1 MRIPKPRL
9 RQVFEHTTSF
19 KVKKPTGQ
27 TITIAKKGLSPS
39 TIGRL
44 RRFAQGGEVRG
55 YDDGGEVTEPAPV
68 DADMA
73 TQVADVAQRALAT
86 GDTAPVVP
94 DVQLPAVDVG
104 APGIV
109 AAQPTGRRRPVRASE
124 ATAPDSAE
132 QERQAAERAKFA
144 AQPPPAVN
152 LTINTAPQPA
162 ATAPQP
168 ATMTPA
174 QPAPASVAT
183 PQKIEAAPKAVEAA
197 EPAAPTAPAPSPTPR
212 AAPAPVAVEPAQ
224 QISLLPE
231 LGMTPSLDLPSS
243 QFGTPAPLAATP
255 PAPVA
260 VPTAQVAVPVTAT
273 PPTAKAEAATVAP
286 AAAPVPA
293 AVPVAPAA
301 VQVAPVTVAAPA
313 TAATA
318 APVAPAAAVKPAV
331 AAVVPATGAPPTPVP
346 APAAPQLPDVLT
358 DDQIEEL
365 VGVAPP
371 AYQPA
376 MRMALVGQRNQQLV
390 ERQQAEQQAAAMAAS
405 ERRMSDALAKVESDI
420 AQIRQKR
427 ADIQGEI
434 QAARD
439 EGNVFSRMGVI
450 EKIGTILAM
459 GVAGFAAGYAGI
471 PNYALQAFNQAL
483 DRDLERQRRRGD
495 SLLNELK
502 LVTATEEDAE
512 QLYRGIAKEAVAL
525 EAKRAELQAT
535 TQKSRAAYGAVA
547 GKFALDA
554 YKEIAEVESKL
565 ATAAGQV
572 SAGEKVALEIA
583 KLRAREQEVLASSGM
598 SAEKRNLA
606 AERLRLARERLEFQ
620 QSRFAQETAIPV
632 AETPY
637 IIRSPTGARDIAEQ
651 ISRRTSALRSV
662 EKLQKLLHE
671 TPTAQLANVFSS
683 ERGRAL
689 AESAL
694 ATERF
699 AEGFGFKRA
708 ISLNAGKIV
717 KEALDNPAS
726 ASSLFTQFASANKR
740 PIWLGVAAMAD
751 EMKSARKDYIKLNAR
766 ADAAGIQSARNVIDA
781 LEKED
786 KAEVNKPEGE
796 FGFQPAGGK

>member
-73 TQVADVAQRALAT
+73 TQVANAAQQTLST

-512 QLYRGIAKEAVAL
+512 QLYRGIAKEAVAI
-525 EAKRAELQAT
+525 EAKRAEFQAT

-554 YKEIAEVESKL
+554 YKEIAEVESKF
-565 ATAAGQV
+565 AGAAAAQARAAGELT
-572 SAGEKVALEIA
+572 AEEKLAVELGKQQQKQDMIALERRRVA
-583 KLRAREQEVLASSGM
+583 EAERAHRA
-598 SAEKRNLA
+598 AEEARKKNLA
-606 AERLRLARERLEFQ
+606 DKEEKERRERILNVGNVEVELARKTQ
-620 QSRFAQETAIPV
+620 ATKIQ
-632 AETPY
+632 
-637 IIRSPTGARDIAEQ
+637 RDL
-651 ISRRTSALRSV
+651 ALRNQGIRALDDV
-662 EKLQKLLHE
+662 IYTIENA
-671 TPTAQLANVFSS
+671 TPQSLANKFS
-683 ERGRAL
+683 
-689 AESAL
+689 
-694 ATERF
+694 
-699 AEGFGFKRA
+699 
-708 ISLNAGKIV
+708 
-717 KEALDNPAS
+717 D
-726 ASSLFTQFASANKR
+726 
-740 PIWLGVAAMAD
+740 
-751 EMKSARKDYIKLNAR
+751 DYIKAS
-766 ADAAGIQSARNVIDA
+766 AGIKAFKETFLTGATGADRAIAVTAGRVVDEALNNPLSFTKLALGQKTIALNGFLTKFKKGRETFIRDMALPGQNLAPALKA
-781 LEKED
+781 LEEED
-786 KAEVNKPEGE
+786 QIFSSRPK
-796 FGFQPAGGK
+796 FGFQPAGGR